1 MPYVE
6 ADPPSPNPHFL
17 PFDASE
23 LQTLRGDNL
32 VVWLQIV
39 TRLRCEAL
47 CAWGVRLLAG
57 PVAPQDHEVAL

>member
-6 ADPPSPNPHFL
+6 ADPTSPNPHFL
-17 PFDASE
+17 PFA
-23 LQTLRGDNL
+23 
-32 VVWLQIV
+32 VVWEQRVLRLFSFV
-39 TRLRCEAL
+39 TSFTRLRCGGL